1 MDPPLA
7 VPPAVPLPVAMPA
20 APIAP
25 WLDELDFP
33 VGEFD
38 DDDTDE
44 MLDQL
49 FANQLNADDQNIQ
62 VGDLPVFVPDVQE
75 GGFPAAPNPAPNP
88 PPPEVG
94 FTPPTF
100 HAVPVSKPS
109 FLIRVLFSVQPIWTL

>member
-7 VPPAVPLPVAMPA
+7 DPPAVPLPVAMPA

-49 FANQLNADDQNIQ
+49 FAKENTICDPQLMEPP
-62 VGDLPVFVPDVQE
+62 LP
-75 GGFPAAPNPAPNP
+75 
-88 PPPEVG
+88 
-94 FTPPTF
+94 
-100 HAVPVSKPS
+100 
-109 FLIRVLFSVQPIWTL
+109 